1 MKSSLGFHTMTLA
14 LPLNRKTAERLVR
27 HFWRY
32 QEHTGL
38 IKMHMVKSLTGG
50 KEEYPEYKPKY
61 KGTRLILPPIIN
73 VLHSDRKDH
82 GIRWTIRCDSQDDE
96 YSEYTL
102 EARVNPK
109 ILGNIHDY
117 ITAANCIS
125 MHDAIANFNLIS
137 RSISPLLGTFERYI
151 FKRIDYCINFSL
163 NELAPGCTS
172 EQVMALIRRG
182 DIPPRHKEWM
192 KYDKRSHRM
201 KASPDSFYLMSQ
213 SVNINCYRKSVELQ
227 KRVEKESRKEE
238 PSITQAMV
246 DEAQDIIRFEVQCK
260 YPKVYA
266 LSRQVGEESRF
277 IINKYHDLLSY
288 QACMKQIN
296 HYYKSTIGAGDWFS
310 MERAQKIIRGHR
322 FHKQKRERLIEAL
335 REVSQCR
342 SLASAKA
349 KYQDSDL
356 AAFKRTLK
364 DLADIGIN
372 PVTIPREWGISHIPN
387 LLHTFNDKDDA
398 RMACPDLMLI

>member
-14 LPLNRKTAERLVR
+14 LPLNRKTAERLVG

-38 IKMHMVKSLTGG
+38 IKMHMVKSLPGG
-50 KEEYPEYKPKY
+50 KEKYPEYRPRY
-61 KGTRLILPPIIN
+61 NGTRLVLPPIIS
-73 VLHSDRKDH
+73 VLPSDGKDY
-82 GIRWTIRCDSQDDE
+82 GIRWTLRCDSQNDE

-102 EARVNPK
+102 EARINPK
-109 ILGNIHDY
+109 ILGGVYDY
-117 ITAANCIS
+117 ITAANCNDMYS
-125 MHDAIANFNLIS
+125 VEAKFNCIS
-137 RSISPLLGTFERYI
+137 RDISPLLRTFDNYM

-182 DIPPRHKEWM
+182 DIPPHYKEWT
-192 KYDKRSHRM
+192 KYNKRAHRM
-201 KASPDSFYLMSQ
+201 KASPDSFYLMSR
-213 SVNINCYRKSVELQ
+213 SANINCYRKSVELQ
-227 KRVEKESRKEE
+227 TRMVKERKKEE
-238 PSITQAMV
+238 PSITQATV

-277 IINKYHDLLSY
+277 IINKYRELLGY
-288 QACMKQIN
+288 QACMKQVN

-310 MERAQKIIRGHR
+310 MEMAQKIIRGHR

-349 KYQDSDL
+349 KHQGSDL

-398 RMACPDLMLI
+398 KMFCPDLPLI